1 MHDKELGAVGVGSG
15 VCHSYGAP
23 AVLFGDGLIGKFIT
37 GTTYAGTKR
46 ITALDHEAFDDA
58 VKNNAVV
65 EWFVGNFFAGK
76 GINSGAFSK
85 FDKIPD
91 GVGSYL
97 GEKGYLHGALVG
109 FDNSGNVFGER
120 GLSWGL
126 VIHISWV
133 DFDIG

>member
-1 MHDKELGAVGVGSG
+1 MNHK
-15 VCHSYGAP
+15 
-23 AVLFGDGLIGKFIT
+23 T
-37 GTTYAGTKR
+37 
-46 ITALDHEAFDDA
+46 FDNA

-91 GVGSYL
+91 CIRSYL
-97 GEKGYLHGALVG
+97 GEKGHLHGTFVG

-120 GLSWGL
+120 RFGWGGI
-126 VIHISWV
+126 VHIGWI
-133 DFDIG
+133 DFNIG